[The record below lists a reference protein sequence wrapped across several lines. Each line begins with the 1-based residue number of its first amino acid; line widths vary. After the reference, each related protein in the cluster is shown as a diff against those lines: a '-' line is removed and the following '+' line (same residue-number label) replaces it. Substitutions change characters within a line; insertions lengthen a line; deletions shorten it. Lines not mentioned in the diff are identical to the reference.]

1 MFKQKYYWFSIL
13 IILALLYLSISYTN
27 NARQLAEGFHQKR
40 PFILKTGNEIY
51 DSFYADIYDK
61 LHIPEEHAMFEYN
74 KIIESTMPDKN
85 QSNFLDI
92 GAGTG
97 DLVNKLTINGYNAHG
112 IDSSEA
118 MCSHA
123 KSKYPSIDVTHT
135 SMSSA
140 SYDINSF
147 SHITCTDSTFYQMK
161 DKSDFFRKC
170 YNWLIPNGYLVLHL
184 VDKDNF
190 TPVVSCVNKMLDINL
205 SNDSVLKNINNT
217 TLDFTDFKYN
227 VTYKKENQRDE
238 LTIKETFTDSASRH
252 VRQNEMTLN
261 IENIEKTLK
270 IASNSGFIAHSK
282 FKTPTDNHQF
292 VYIFERVG

>member
-1 MFKQKYYWFSIL
+1 MFKQKYFWFSIL

-40 PFILKTGNEIY
+40 PFVLKTGNGIY

-61 LHIPEEHAMFEYN
+61 LHMPEEHATFEYN
-74 KIIESTMPDKN
+74 KIIEATMPDKR

-97 DLVNKLTINGYNAHG
+97 DLVHKLTSNGYNAHG
-112 IDSSEA
+112 IDSSKA

-123 KSKYPSIDVTHT
+123 KSKYPTIDVNH
-135 SMSSA
+135 SHMSSA
-140 SYDINSF
+140 SYDTNSF

-161 DKSDFFRKC
+161 DKSEFFRKC

-184 VDKDNF
+184 VDKENF

-205 SNDSVLKNINNT
+205 SNDTVLKNINNT

-227 VTYKKENQRDE
+227 VTYKQEDQSDE
-238 LTIKETFTDSASRH
+238 LVVKETFTDTASRH
-252 VRQNEMTLN
+252 VRQNEMILN
-261 IENIEKTLK
+261 VENLNKTLK

-282 FKTPTDNHQF
+282 FVTPTDKHQF